1 MEWTELQRSARQL
14 ESRLEA
20 RLMQFSKL
28 NSLLG
33 RRASSFASTGGGGR
47 SGDDGGRIAE
57 DAAEHERVIS
67 KLFDDLQEVIDNLG
81 RCLARGTARRTANSA
96 LLQRFREVYRDDR
109 SEFERVRSAVRAKLQ
124 RSELFG
130 SLGRSVAKASGTATD
145 HLLRERTAIEGS
157 SRAAADVIAQASDAK
172 SALRS
177 QRNALGL
184 SNGKVLDIGA
194 AMTGV
199 SSLIGRIRQKRTRDN
214 TIIGVVVASCICF
227 LVYWMFLR

>member
-1 MEWTELQRSARQL
+1 MI
-14 ESRLEA
+14 
-20 RLMQFSKL
+20 KY
-28 NSLLG
+28 
-33 RRASSFASTGGGGR
+33 
-47 SGDDGGRIAE
+47 
-57 DAAEHERVIS
+57 
-67 KLFDDLQEVIDNLG
+67 
-81 RCLARGTARRTANSA
+81 A
-96 LLQRFREVYRDDR
+96 LR
-109 SEFERVRSAVRAKLQ
+109 
-124 RSELFG
+124 LFG
-130 SLGRSVAKASGTATD
+130 
-145 HLLRERTAIEGS
+145 RECRRRRFLHILDNIFADEAA

>member
-33 RRASSFASTGGGGR
+33 RRASSFASPGGGGR
-47 SGDDGGRIAE
+47 SGDDGGRLGE
-57 DAAEHERVIS
+57 DAAEHEHAIS

-81 RCLARGTARRTANSA
+81 RCMAHGTTRRTANSA

-130 SLGRSVAKASGTATD
+130 SLGLPLRVSPNFETQECQWSFGEAAPPPADDPTWPKGCIVGCGSRELMKEPIQPADRGKSLVRST
-145 HLLRERTAIEGS
+145 GS
-157 SRAAADVIAQASDAK
+157 
-172 SALRS
+172 
-177 QRNALGL
+177 
-184 SNGKVLDIGA
+184 
-194 AMTGV
+194 
-199 SSLIGRIRQKRTRDN
+199 
-214 TIIGVVVASCICF
+214 
-227 LVYWMFLR
+227 

>member
-1 MEWTELQRSARQL
+1 
-14 ESRLEA
+14 
-20 RLMQFSKL
+20 MQFSKL

-33 RRASSFASTGGGGR
+33 RRASSFASPGGGGR
-47 SGDDGGRIAE
+47 SGDDGGRLGE
-57 DAAEHERVIS
+57 DAAEHEHAIS

-81 RCLARGTARRTANSA
+81 RCMAHGTTRRTANSA

-130 SLGRSVAKASGTATD
+130 SLGRSTIGKASGTATD

-157 SRAAADVIAQASDAK
+157 SRAAADVIAQATEAK